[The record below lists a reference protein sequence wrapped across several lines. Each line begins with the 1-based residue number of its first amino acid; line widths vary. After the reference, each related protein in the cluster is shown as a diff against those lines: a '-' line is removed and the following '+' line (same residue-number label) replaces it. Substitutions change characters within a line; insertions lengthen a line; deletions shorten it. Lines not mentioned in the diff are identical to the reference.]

1 MAEVLAL
8 KAKLQFKAKTPN
20 TDANKTFSQ
29 AVQLHDSNIAWGLW
43 AEHLVQEHLD
53 QSTGQGSTHRTR
65 QPFVLD
71 GLSLDQDGQWIPS
84 KGGQTS
90 QAQARNVAQN
100 AASALAALLQACR
113 QQNDQH
119 CRKYMANVIYCL
131 CWDNEPAVLDVLDQ
145 VADSVPAIQWLSWI
159 PQLTTSLC
167 RSPPGMT
174 EAGFHIDTFNSACD
188 WPISKGPI

>member
-1 MAEVLAL
+1 MRIENR
-8 KAKLQFKAKTPN
+8 LQAN
-20 TDANKTFSQ
+20 VDANKTFSQ

-53 QSTGQGSTHRTR
+53 QST
-65 QPFVLD
+65 
-71 GLSLDQDGQWIPS
+71 
-84 KGGQTS
+84 GGQTS

-145 VADSVPAIQWLSWI
+145 VSDSVPAIQWLSWI

-167 RSPPGMT
+167 RSPPGMSHKLWVI
-174 EAGFHIDTFNSACD
+174 A
-188 WPISKGPI
+188 